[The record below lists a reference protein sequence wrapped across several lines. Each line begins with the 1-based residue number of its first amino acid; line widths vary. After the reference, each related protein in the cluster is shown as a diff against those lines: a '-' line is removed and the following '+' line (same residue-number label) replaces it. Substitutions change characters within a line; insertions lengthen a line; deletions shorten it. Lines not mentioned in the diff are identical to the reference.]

1 MDNQPLIDYQNK
13 LDKTFTSAAL
23 HPRSRIEE
31 IQKFQASLKRENAT
45 IDSDMEAY
53 SEASQ
58 TFDSSGRV
66 CDQMRQSLIA
76 ENNRINMQLPRYKV
90 NFHMIERCDDLLTK
104 LGAQS
109 GSPIATTRSPSQ
121 AQAPSPA

>member
-23 HPRSRIEE
+23 NSRSRIEE
-31 IQKFQASLKRENAT
+31 IEKFQASLKRENAT

-76 ENNRINMQLPRYKV
+76 ENNRINMQLP
-90 NFHMIERCDDLLTK
+90 
-104 LGAQS
+104 
-109 GSPIATTRSPSQ
+109 
-121 AQAPSPA
+121 